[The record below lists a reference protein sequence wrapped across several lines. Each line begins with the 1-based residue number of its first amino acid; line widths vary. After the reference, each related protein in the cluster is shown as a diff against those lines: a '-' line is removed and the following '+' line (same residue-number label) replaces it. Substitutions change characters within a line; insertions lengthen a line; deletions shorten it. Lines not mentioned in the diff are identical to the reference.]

1 MSTSLKEAFSVAE
14 AICRA
19 SPASRSALAAFG
31 TLRRVRQGEH
41 VFRDRDEVSTVCFLI
56 RGVVALYKISSPGEK
71 RVIFVL
77 GPGEM
82 VNGDALDERPASV
95 NCEATEDSLLLCF
108 DRILFCEVMARDF
121 ELTKAVIDSI
131 SKRVRRL
138 VRQLKNASGSTRL
151 DKRIAAKLWKL
162 SNDHGVACEE
172 GIRIGI
178 RLSVTALAEM
188 LGAKRE
194 TVSRQLKVLVEHG
207 LVVVRRNDFIVP
219 DRDALARYFKE

>member
-1 MSTSLKEAFSVAE
+1 MSTSLKEAFAVAE

-19 SPASRSALAAFG
+19 SPASRAALAAFG
-31 TLRRVRQGEH
+31 TLRRVRQGEP
-41 VFRDRDEVSTVCFLI
+41 VFRDKDEDSMVNFLI
-56 RGVVALYKISSPGEK
+56 QGAAALYKISSPGEK

-82 VNGDALDERPASV
+82 VNGDALDGLPASV
-95 NCEATEDSLLLCF
+95 NCEVLEDSLLLCF
-108 DRILFCEVMARDF
+108 DRALFSEVMARDF

-172 GIRIGI
+172 GTRIGI

-194 TVSRQLKVLVEHG
+194 TVSRQLKVLVERG
-207 LVVVRRNDFIVP
+207 LVVVCRNDFIVP